1 MNQQDQINIIKAH
14 MAGKRVLECPRVIA
28 IDLDG
33 KTSDHNVWREVT
45 KDEYCFDFQG
55 HKYKI
60 KPREL
65 DLFMAL
71 PSGVLQALG
80 REDIASTM
88 QAYVGNQPPQQLQP
102 GHVIV
107 KIHYIEPEN

>member
-14 MAGKRVLECPRVIA
+14 MAGKRVLARQRLVN
-28 IDLDG
+28 DG
-33 KTSDHNVWREVT
+33 DPDPDWVALTSG
-45 KDEYCFDFQG
+45 EYTFNFRGCE
-55 HKYKI
+55 YKI
-60 KPREL
+60 EPRNVE
-65 DLFMAL
+65 LFMAL

-80 REDIASTM
+80 REGIASTM

>member
-14 MAGKRVLECPRVIA
+14 MAGTRVLVNTDPAGAGTTWLPITAAHYAFNFRHEA
-28 IDLDG
+28 
-33 KTSDHNVWREVT
+33 
-45 KDEYCFDFQG
+45 
-55 HKYKI
+55 YKI
-60 KPREL
+60 EPRNIE
-65 DLFMAL
+65 LFMAL

>member
-1 MNQQDQINIIKAH
+1 MNQQQQIDIIQAH
-14 MAGKRVLECPRVIA
+14 MAGRRVLECPRVIA

-33 KTSDHNVWREVT
+33 KTSDHNVWCEVT

-60 KPREL
+60 EPRKL

-80 REDIASTM
+80 RDAPVSHT
-88 QAYVGNQPPQQLQP
+88 AYIGNEPPRQLQP

-107 KIHYIEPEN
+107 KIHCTEPES